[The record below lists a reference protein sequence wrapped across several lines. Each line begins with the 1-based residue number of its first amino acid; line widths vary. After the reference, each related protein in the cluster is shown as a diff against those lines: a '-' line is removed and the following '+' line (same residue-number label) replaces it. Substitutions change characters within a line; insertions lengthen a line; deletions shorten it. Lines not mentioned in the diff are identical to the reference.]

1 MCLFQVIVQLHF
13 MIVLYIMGTSTTIE
27 GMDAATFTRNVGKK
41 EIWKRGLFGKVIS
54 IPGLKNLLNIF

>member
-27 GMDAATFTRNVGKK
+27 GMDAATFTRNVGKQ
-41 EIWKRGLFGKVIS
+41 EIWK
-54 IPGLKNLLNIF
+54 